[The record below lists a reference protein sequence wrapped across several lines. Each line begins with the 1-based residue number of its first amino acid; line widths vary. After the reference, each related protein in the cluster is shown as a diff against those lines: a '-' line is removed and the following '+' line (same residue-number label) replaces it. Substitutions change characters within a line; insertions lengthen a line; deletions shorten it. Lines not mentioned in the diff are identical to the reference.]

1 MLKRAVLV
9 LLAALL
15 IFVIPVGAQ
24 EDVIDLD
31 EVVVTA
37 SRYEEAI
44 MDTPVSIE
52 VISQEDIAQSNS
64 QNVADLLNTY
74 TGVSITDFGGP
85 AGAKQV
91 NIRGASA
98 SQVLIL
104 LDGQPIN
111 EPQNGGFDLGLIP
124 TNNIERIEVIKGPA
138 SVIYGANAM
147 GGVVNIITKD
157 IEVEPQTRVSLNY
170 GSYNNFTYELS
181 HSQRFDDLGVYL
193 SYLNR
198 DSDGLEDGEKLEQET
213 VFARLNYQLSN
224 HSDLTFTFE
233 DNTSDKIIGGSV
245 QDDHFQNLNL
255 KWNTQ
260 KENRDTSVSVF
271 RNYQERLYPSDGSK
285 HERYQ
290 TGLNINN
297 TNYFDNHILNYGF
310 EIKEDDVESTDIIG
324 GQQKNTNKALYIQDD
339 WGINDQLNLKIG
351 ARYDDHEEYG
361 SELSPQIGANYKL
374 SDNYSLV
381 ASAAQAFRAPT
392 FDDLYGTYPPNPDW
406 FFPGF
411 EGNPDLKAETS
422 DNYEIGLRFN
432 FQNTSGQLSLFQRK
446 VDNLITSFEDNG
458 INTRINIEG
467 TSEFKGIE
475 LGLDRK
481 LAENINTKLNYTY
494 LDARDQNDNRLA
506 NQPYHNAKLS
516 LNYNDQVNRISLDGR
531 LVAGR
536 LDMPSYF
543 VLDSRFS
550 RPLEIRERDFN
561 MTFSINNLLDRD
573 YQVVS
578 PLDMPGRNFM
588 LSLGT
593 SF

>member
-1 MLKRAVLV
+1 MDKRAVLV

-52 VISQEDIAQSNS
+52 VISQEDIAQSTS
-64 QNVADLLNTY
+64 QNVAELLNTY
-74 TGVSITDFGGP
+74 TGVSIRDYGGP
-85 AGAKQV
+85 TRLNQV
-91 NIRGASA
+91 SIRGASPN
-98 SQVLIL
+98 QVLIL
-104 LDGQPIN
+104 IDGTPLN
-111 EPQNGGFDLGLIP
+111 DPKNGSFDLSLIP

-198 DSDGLEDGEKLEQET
+198 DSDGHIDGDKLDQET
-213 VFARLNYQLSN
+213 LYARFNYQLSD
-224 HSDLTFTFE
+224 HSDLTFIFE
-233 DNTSDKIIGGSV
+233 DNTSDKKLGNEEI
-245 QDDHFQNLNL
+245 QDDNYQNLNL

-260 KENRDTSVSVF
+260 KDRRDTFVNV
-271 RNYQERLYPSDGSK
+271 YQKNLEIYYEHDIFGISEHTSTQQGF
-285 HERYQ
+285 
-290 TGLNINN
+290 NINN
-297 TNYFDNHILNYGF
+297 TNYFTSHILNYGF

-339 WGINDQLNLKIG
+339 WEVSNQLNLKIG

-361 SELSPQIGANYKL
+361 SELSPQIGVNYQL

-381 ASAAQAFRAPT
+381 ASAAQAFKAPT
-392 FDDLYGTYPPNPDW
+392 FDDLYGDYPWYIGD
-406 FFPGF
+406 
-411 EGNPDLKAETS
+411 PDLEAETS
-422 DNYEIGLRFN
+422 DNYEIGLRFA
-432 FQNTSGQLSLFQRK
+432 QEKTSGQISLFRRD
-446 VDNLITSFEDNG
+446 VENLIQTMSRDPERD
-458 INTRINIEG
+458 IRSNIEG
-467 TSEFKGIE
+467 TSEFKGVE
-475 LGLDRK
+475 LEFDRRIT
-481 LAENINTKLNYTY
+481 NSVNTKLNYTY
-494 LDARDQNDNRLA
+494 LDARDEDDNRLS

-516 LNYNDQVNRISLDGR
+516 LNYNDQVNRIALDGR

-536 LDMPSYF
+536 RDLPSYF

-550 RPLEIRERDFN
+550 RPLEIRQRDFD

-573 YQVVS
+573 YEVTS
-578 PLDMPGRNFM
+578 GLDMPGRNFM

>member
-1 MLKRAVLV
+1 MDKRAVLV

-52 VISQEDIAQSNS
+52 VISQEDIAQSTS

-74 TGVSITDFGGP
+74 TGVSIRDGGGP
-85 AGAKQV
+85 SRLKQV
-91 NIRGASA
+91 SIRGASPT
-98 SQVLIL
+98 QVLIL

-111 EPQNGGFDLGLIP
+111 DPQGGGFELGLIP

-157 IEVEPQTRVSLNY
+157 IELEPQTRVSLNY

-181 HSQRFDDLGVYL
+181 HSQRFDDFGVYL

-198 DSDGLEDGEKLEQET
+198 DSDGPEDEEKLEQKT
-213 VFARLNYQLSN
+213 VFARFNYQLSDY
-224 HSDLTFTFE
+224 SDLSFTIE
-233 DNTSDKIIGGSV
+233 DNTSDKTLLGEFD
-245 QDDHFQNLNL
+245 QDDRFRNLNL

-260 KENRDTSVSVF
+260 RENRDTSISLF
-271 RNYQERLYPSDGSK
+271 RNYQEREAFDSI
-285 HERYQ
+285 HEKYQ

-297 TNYFDNHILNYGF
+297 TNYFTSHILNYGF
-310 EIKEDDVESTDIIG
+310 EIKEDDVESTDILDD
-324 GQQKNTNKALYIQDD
+324 QQKTTNKALYIQDD
-339 WGINDQLNLKIG
+339 WEVSDQLNLKIG

-381 ASAAQAFRAPT
+381 ASAAQAFKAPT
-392 FDDLYGTYPPNPDW
+392 FDDLYGDYGWYVGD
-406 FFPGF
+406 
-411 EGNPDLKAETS
+411 PDLEAETS
-422 DNYEIGLRFN
+422 DNYEISLRFDHEK
-432 FQNTSGQLSLFQRK
+432 TSGQITLFRRDVENNIIYFDK
-446 VDNLITSFEDNG
+446 IYPATM
-458 INTRINIEG
+458 INIEG
-467 TSEFKGIE
+467 TSEFKGAE
-475 LGLDRK
+475 LVLDRRIT
-481 LAENINTKLNYTY
+481 NSFNTKLNYTY
-494 LDARDQNDNRLA
+494 LDARDADDNRLT

-516 LNYNDQVNRISLDGR
+516 LNYNDQVNRIALDGR

-536 LDMPSYF
+536 RDLPSYF

-550 RPLEIRERDFN
+550 RPLEIRQRDFD